1 MNSRLDSKHWT
12 EYWKS
17 GNKTTFNSQFNDGY
31 DGEIKSFWKSIF
43 YDLKT
48 GDSIADFCCGS
59 GALINLVIEFASENS
74 LDINI
79 CGIDYADISVDR
91 IKRLPNILPRIIA
104 NTSVEHSGL
113 ADSSIDLIISQY
125 GIEYTDID
133 LAIKE
138 ASRICKAK
146 GKMVFIAHTEESKII
161 KEASTNIE
169 QIDYCTKRL
178 KIAANVRR
186 MLLVLEDKAKADLSG
201 ASRKKADKLRTKINR
216 DLVGLNTIITSN
228 KQSTFVKYF
237 VNQLMGVF
245 ESDNG
250 KVIPM
255 IEKLKMVDSLLQEI
269 DDYRLRLSDLLGA
282 ALSKEMQS
290 KLKQV
295 LTSNGFR
302 VDVFESIYY
311 QTNNIGIKVVAS
323 K

>member
-1 MNSRLDSKHWT
+1 M
-12 EYWKS
+12 
-17 GNKTTFNSQFNDGY
+17 
-31 DGEIKSFWKSIF
+31 
-43 YDLKT
+43 
-48 GDSIADFCCGS
+48 
-59 GALINLVIEFASENS
+59 
-74 LDINI
+74 
-79 CGIDYADISVDR
+79 
-91 IKRLPNILPRIIA
+91 
-104 NTSVEHSGL
+104 
-113 ADSSIDLIISQY
+113 
-125 GIEYTDID
+125 
-133 LAIKE
+133 
-138 ASRICKAK
+138 
-146 GKMVFIAHTEESKII
+146 
-161 KEASTNIE
+161 
-169 QIDYCTKRL
+169 
-178 KIAANVRR
+178 AANVRR

-216 DLVGLNTIITSN
+216 DLVGLNTIITGN

-250 KVIPM
+250 KVLPM
-255 IEKLKMVDSLLQEI
+255 KEKLKMVDSLLQEI

-290 KLKQV
+290 KLEQV